1 MRSSGS
7 QSVIGFFDGLSSRR
21 AYQENRL
28 DLEAS
33 LNSDDLVKAST
44 TATVVTFEVVSMHST
59 HHQHGQQG
67 RPLSGRRCRKLAP
80 PNLALRLKLLC
91 LTIFILLAG
100 CDSLATDCLDLAPPG
115 IWTKIQSPGEEI
127 VRLFD
132 SNAADSAVLWFKSG
146 DTKFGMCHGCGAPS
160 EHAKSFQIA
169 DTQRDTLEDLVE
181 QECVR

>member
-7 QSVIGFFDGLSSRR
+7 QSVIGFFDGISSRH

-28 DLEAS
+28 NCDGS

-44 TATVVTFEVVSMHST
+44 TATVVTFEVASMHST
-59 HHQHGQQG
+59 HNQHGQQG
-67 RPLSGRRCRKLAP
+67 RSLSGRPYRKLAP
-80 PNLALRLKLLC
+80 PNLAVRLKLLC
-91 LTIFILLAG
+91 ITIFILLAG

-127 VRLFD
+127 VGLFN
-132 SNAADSAVLWFKSG
+132 SSAADSTVLWFKSSG
-146 DTKFGMCHGCGAPS
+146 TKFGMCHGCAAPS
-160 EHAKSFQIA
+160 EHARSFQIA
-169 DTQRDTLEDLVE
+169 DTQRDKLDNIVE

>member
-1 MRSSGS
+1 MRSSGI
-7 QSVIGFFDGLSSRR
+7 QSVVGFFDGISSKH

-28 DLEAS
+28 NLEAS

-44 TATVVTFEVVSMHST
+44 TATVVTFEVASMRST
-59 HHQHGQQG
+59 HNKHGQQG
-67 RPLSGRRCRKLAP
+67 RPLSGHPCRKLTP
-80 PNLALRLKLLC
+80 PSLALRLKLLC

-127 VRLFD
+127 VKLFD
-132 SNAADSAVLWFKSG
+132 SSPADSTVLWFKRG
-146 DTKFGMCHGCGAPS
+146 GTKFGMCHGCGAPS